1 MFLNSTE
8 GRHTGGS
15 AHIQW
20 VIEPSQPSSKSIRLP
35 VIYVKSRHFQP
46 RAKAEAATEHSAAAA
61 HFRTIPHLARCSTMT
76 HTHTCKTE
84 PGRFKVG
91 GHQALF
97 MILLQIYHIYILYIY
112 IYFFF
117 YIFIY
122 LSLFGLAHAH
132 TNVSCKFI
140 YVYACACAN
149 LQSCST
155 LMSVRTSPWSSCCG
169 RLIQVHSRSEE
180 DEHDAQ

>member
-1 MFLNSTE
+1 MAFRQLCSLRIVYWPRPPTAPFHLQAEKETSEVWFPGIVSPNSRRAVRNAKHFFLRAKACNHQQPHVRFWHQARHSVRQTCLISLYVIKKTMFLNSTE

-76 HTHTCKTE
+76 H
-84 PGRFKVG
+84 
-91 GHQALF
+91 
-97 MILLQIYHIYILYIY
+97 
-112 IYFFF
+112 
-117 YIFIY
+117 
-122 LSLFGLAHAH
+122 AH
-132 TNVSCKFI
+132 TH
-140 YVYACACAN
+140 
-149 LQSCST
+149 L
-155 LMSVRTSPWSSCCG
+155 
-169 RLIQVHSRSEE
+169 
-180 DEHDAQ
+180 